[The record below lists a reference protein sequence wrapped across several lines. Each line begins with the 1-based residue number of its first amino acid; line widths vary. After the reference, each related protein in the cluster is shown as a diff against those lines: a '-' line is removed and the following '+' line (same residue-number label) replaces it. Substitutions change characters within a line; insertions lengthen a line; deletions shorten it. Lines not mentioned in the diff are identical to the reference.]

1 LALSLSLSCG
11 CVYFS
16 HVHACSP
23 PPSSRGVVVAVVVVV
38 AVLWVCV
45 VLFSGEIEHAE
56 PLHRRALEIRLERL
70 GSDHKDVA
78 FSLHNLS
85 LVYSSRGDDEEAGR
99 YMSRANKIW
108 EMAYAK
114 PPGDGDDD
122 APAAAA
128 AAASADAGADGGE
141 GESAGAGEA
150 RASRTPSGS
159 SSSCSAASESSSRSG
174 DVILSPAAAAAAAAA
189 DAGWT
194 GVMGSMFGG
203 SSGGSNFFSTA
214 PSSVERARRSLC
226 GENKVGCTTS

>member
-1 LALSLSLSCG
+1 M
-11 CVYFS
+11 
-16 HVHACSP
+16 HACFPS
-23 PPSSRGVVVAVVVVV
+23 SSRGV
-38 AVLWVCV
+38 
-45 VLFSGEIEHAE
+45 FIEHAE

-85 LVYSSRGDDEEAGR
+85 LVYSSRGDDEEAER

-114 PPGDGDDD
+114 PPGDGDD
-122 APAAAA
+122 ASAA

-141 GESAGAGEA
+141 GAAADEA
-150 RASRTPSGS
+150 RASRALSGS
-159 SSSCSAASESSSRSG
+159 SSSCSASESSSRSG
-174 DVILSPAAAAAAAAA
+174 DVALSPAAAAAAAAAAA
-189 DAGWT
+189 DAGWA

-203 SSGGSNFFSTA
+203 SSSGSSFFSTA

>member
-1 LALSLSLSCG
+1 M
-11 CVYFS
+11 
-16 HVHACSP
+16 HACSP
-23 PPSSRGVVVAVVVVV
+23 PSSSGV
-38 AVLWVCV
+38 
-45 VLFSGEIEHAE
+45 FIEHAE

-122 APAAAA
+122 AAAAS
-128 AAASADAGADGGE
+128 AASADAGADGGE
-141 GESAGAGEA
+141 GAAADEA
-150 RASRTPSGS
+150 RGSRTLSGS

-174 DVILSPAAAAAAAAA
+174 DVVLSPAAAAAAAAA
-189 DAGWT
+189 DAGWA

-203 SSGGSNFFSTA
+203 SSSGSSFFSTA